1 MAHLICTGRIGND
14 AETRELQSGKK
25 VVSFSLADDI
35 GWGDKKRTIWLKC
48 AMFGDRAEKV
58 APYLTKGSIV
68 QIHGEPESEA
78 WIKDGEAKSTI
89 KVLVSDVKLFG
100 GGQRA
105 DLPIATDTDASKAKR
120 GAAPAGQGFDDDIP
134 FAPEWR

>member
-1 MAHLICTGRIGND
+1 MAHLIATGRIGSD

-25 VVSFSLADDI
+25 VVSFSIADDI
-35 GWGDKKRTIWLKC
+35 GWGDKKRTQWLKC
-48 AMFGDRAEKV
+48 AMFGERAEKV

-89 KVLVSDVKLFG
+89 KVLVNDVKLFG
-100 GGQRA
+100 GSSPTGEKPTPKRA
-105 DLPIATDTDASKAKR
+105 ARDEMDSDM
-120 GAAPAGQGFDDDIP
+120 P
-134 FAPEWR
+134 F